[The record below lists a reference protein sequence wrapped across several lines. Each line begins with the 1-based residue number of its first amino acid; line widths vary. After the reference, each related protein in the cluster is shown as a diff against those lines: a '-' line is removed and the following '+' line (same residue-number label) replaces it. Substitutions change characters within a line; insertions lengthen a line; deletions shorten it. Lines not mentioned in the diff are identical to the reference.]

1 MGQMRVKVTVWEAD
15 GSLVDEQ
22 DEYLS
27 DLQAAEVRLIC
38 QIKGRVDGAGGFL
51 RPAVALLGLLS
62 VGTDVTLK
70 EYGAAQLRAR
80 LKPMHDHLKGVKKHG

>member
-1 MGQMRVKVTVWEAD
+1 MRIKVTIWETD
-15 GSLVDEQ
+15 GALVDEQ

-27 DLQAAEVRLIC
+27 ELQAAEVRLIC
-38 QIKGRVDGAGGFL
+38 QIKGQVDGFL
-51 RPAVALLGLLS
+51 CPAAALLGLIS

-80 LKPMHDHLKGVKKHG
+80 LKPMHEFVKGVKKDG